1 MADLGPHASRI
12 IYAMSFP
19 FFCIQ
24 IHSHFMQPNFV
35 FKNDTLLNWWK
46 WINVSFPQHWYLI
59 VLEYSILKHL
69 SEENT
74 IHSQLFHGLLR
85 QLLHSGL
92 YGKKLSILCV
102 SWLSNPL
109 VGQIGLSYISMGIC
123 IFEYVS
129 LISIPHSSWHAQL
142 HKCWSKL
149 SKNNKNHGFFF
160 CFSF

>member
-1 MADLGPHASRI
+1 MLPEL
-12 IYAMSFP
+12 
-19 FFCIQ
+19 
-24 IHSHFMQPNFV
+24 FMQCHFPSFASKSTPTSCNQILYWRMIHFWTDESGLMSV
-35 FKNDTLLNWWK
+35 FHNIGISLSLNTPFWNTLVK
-46 WINVSFPQHWYLI
+46 RTQSKATF
-59 VLEYSILKHL
+59 
-69 SEENT
+69 
-74 IHSQLFHGLLR
+74 FHGLLR

-102 SWLSNPL
+102 SRLSNPL
-109 VGQIGLSYISMGIC
+109 VGRIGLSYTSMGIC

-129 LISIPHSSWHAQL
+129 LISIPHSSWHARL